1 MAENHPRIHFGSGVF
16 LLAYRDGEEHAMRGL
31 KDVIIIAVAG
41 IALIYLVNPTAGIL
55 ELIPDNL
62 PVLGN
67 LDEAGATLIL
77 LNTLAYYGMDVSRLF
92 GSRTGELPKRDENQS
107 HLKG

>member
-1 MAENHPRIHFGSGVF
+1 
-16 LLAYRDGEEHAMRGL
+16 MRGL

-77 LNTLAYYGMDVSRLF
+77 LNTLAYYGMDVPRLF
-92 GSRTGELPKRDENQS
+92 GSRTGELPKHDENQS